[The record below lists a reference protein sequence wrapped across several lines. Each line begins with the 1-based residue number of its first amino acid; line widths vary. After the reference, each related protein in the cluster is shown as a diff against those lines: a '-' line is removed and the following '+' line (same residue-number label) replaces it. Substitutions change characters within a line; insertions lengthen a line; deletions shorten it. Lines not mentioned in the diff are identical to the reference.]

1 MEIFV
6 QTKKQSTEIF
16 RICQKNIK
24 LNVVFRSFN
33 RMTNDFPIKDQTPK
47 YTNLDVIYKYKC
59 NICSDVYIGET
70 KPHFLVPQM
79 SILGNQYLPKRIYN
93 IPKKMPL
100 LLESIV
106 TPIVKQLI
114 HPFFY

>member
-6 QTKKQSTEIF
+6 QTKKQLTEIV

-47 YTNLDVIYKYKC
+47 YTNLDVTYKYKC

-79 SILGNQYLPKRIYN
+79 SILGNQYLLKRIYN

>member
-6 QTKKQSTEIF
+6 QTKKQLTEIV

-70 KPHFLVPQM
+70 KPQFSCSSNEHLGK
-79 SILGNQYLPKRIYN
+79 SIPTEKNL
-93 IPKKMPL
+93 
-100 LLESIV
+100 
-106 TPIVKQLI
+106 
-114 HPFFY
+114 